1 MTADE
6 ETPRDSSAALP
17 GDAPGVDPARGRAA
31 PGGPE
36 PAWSPEPGT
45 GRQRAPRPETAR
57 RPLFERIGM
66 ASIALVVAVLFGGI
80 GIAAWI
86 GGEPFLGIMALIGA
100 VMTAWAGANT
110 LLRG

>member
-6 ETPRDSSAALP
+6 ETPRDSSGALP
-17 GDAPGVDPARGRAA
+17 GDAPGVDP
-31 PGGPE
+31 
-36 PAWSPEPGT
+36 
-45 GRQRAPRPETAR
+45 AR

-86 GGEPFLGIMALIGA
+86 GGEPFLGIMALIGT